1 MQSDTTGFL
10 QEFHKI
16 LEEAGKKGASD
27 IHYVPKRQL
36 LLRVDG
42 RLVDMTEEWNVSF
55 SMEELIEE
63 LLDKKQ
69 QKTFEENGEV
79 EFSCPVFNRRV
90 RVNLFRQSGTCAM
103 SVRLFAEKIPTPQ
116 MLGLPESA
124 VQMAGKRRG
133 LILVTG
139 ASGSGRTTT
148 MASMID
154 HIASNYERSILT
166 LEKPAEYLF
175 RSGKS
180 MVLQREIGIDS
191 RSYEAGLK
199 AALKQDMDVILISE
213 MEDLDTVSLALTA
226 AEMGHLVIA
235 ALPTQNA
242 SAIENQEPT
251 DASQNDTQNDAQ
263 DVTQNETDHRQHQ
276 IRSQLSDVLAGVI
289 SQQLL
294 PRMDGGGRVAAFEVL
309 LANQEI
315 KSLIKEQKYFQI
327 PSVMRSCRKEG
338 MVSMDDVVYDLY
350 MKSMIDS
357 DTAVCYAQDGVGM
370 RQKVQLF

>member
-1 MQSDTTGFL
+1 
-10 QEFHKI
+10 
-16 LEEAGKKGASD
+16 
-27 IHYVPKRQL
+27 
-36 LLRVDG
+36 
-42 RLVDMTEEWNVSF
+42 
-55 SMEELIEE
+55 
-63 LLDKKQ
+63 
-69 QKTFEENGEV
+69 
-79 EFSCPVFNRRV
+79 
-90 RVNLFRQSGTCAM
+90 M

-180 MVLQREIGIDS
+180 MVLQREIGIDT

-235 ALPTQNA
+235 ALPSNGSWNVSRITGSIRFVHSFRMYWQA
-242 SAIENQEPT
+242 LFPSSFFRDWMEA
-251 DASQNDTQNDAQ
+251 
-263 DVTQNETDHRQHQ
+263 DVWRRLKFFWQ
-276 IRSQLSDVLAGVI
+276 IR
-289 SQQLL
+289 
-294 PRMDGGGRVAAFEVL
+294 R
-309 LANQEI
+309 
-315 KSLIKEQKYFQI
+315 
-327 PSVMRSCRKEG
+327 
-338 MVSMDDVVYDLY
+338 
-350 MKSMIDS
+350 
-357 DTAVCYAQDGVGM
+357 
-370 RQKVQLF
+370 

>member
-1 MQSDTTGFL
+1 
-10 QEFHKI
+10 
-16 LEEAGKKGASD
+16 
-27 IHYVPKRQL
+27 
-36 LLRVDG
+36 
-42 RLVDMTEEWNVSF
+42 
-55 SMEELIEE
+55 
-63 LLDKKQ
+63 
-69 QKTFEENGEV
+69 
-79 EFSCPVFNRRV
+79 
-90 RVNLFRQSGTCAM
+90 
-103 SVRLFAEKIPTPQ
+103 
-116 MLGLPESA
+116 
-124 VQMAGKRRG
+124 
-133 LILVTG
+133 
-139 ASGSGRTTT
+139 

-180 MVLQREIGIDS
+180 MVLQREIGIDT

-235 ALPTQNA
+235 ALPTRNA
-242 SAIENQEPT
+242 VASIERVVECFR
-251 DASQNDTQNDAQ
+251 SQA
-263 DVTQNETDHRQHQ
+263 HQ

-294 PRMDGGGRVAAFEVL
+294 PRLDGGGRVAAFEVL

-338 MVSMDDVVYDLY
+338 MVSMDDAVYDLY